1 MAPTTRNTG
10 LGRIGEQIAVRHL
23 ERAGLTVVA
32 RNWRCADGAVRGE
45 LDIVA
50 ADGATLVAC
59 EVKTRRRAAADDA
72 LEAVTTRKQQQLR
85 RLAAAYA
92 AQMPQRPAALRIDVV
107 GVWWPPAGGRAEVL
121 HLRGVC

>member
-32 RNWRCADGAVRGE
+32 RNWRCADPAVRGE

-50 ADGATLVAC
+50 VDGATLVAC
-59 EVKTRRRAAADDA
+59 EVKARRRASADDA
-72 LEAVTTRKQQQLR
+72 LEAVTARKQQQLR
-85 RLAAAYA
+85 RLVAAYA
-92 AQMPQRPAALRIDVV
+92 AQLRWHPTGLRIDVV
-107 GVWWPPAGGRAEVL
+107 GVWWPPAGGRAQVV
-121 HLRGVC
+121 HLREVC

>member
-1 MAPTTRNTG
+1 MAPTTRNAS

-23 ERAGLTVVA
+23 ERAGLSVVA
-32 RNWRCADGAVRGE
+32 RNWRCADAAVRGE

-50 ADGATLVAC
+50 VDGATLVAC

-92 AQMPQRPAALRIDVV
+92 AQLPWRPAALRIDVV
-107 GVWWPPAGGRAEVL
+107 GVWWP
-121 HLRGVC
+121 

>member
-1 MAPTTRNTG
+1 MAPTTRNAG

-23 ERAGLTVVA
+23 ERAGLRVVA
-32 RNWRCADGAVRGE
+32 RNWRCADAAVRGE

-50 ADGATLVAC
+50 VDGATLVAC

-92 AQMPQRPAALRIDVV
+92 AQLPWRPAHLRIDVV
-107 GVWWPPAGGRAEVL
+107 GVWWPPTGGGARVI
-121 HLRGVC
+121 HLREVC